1 MFDILTAGIIL
12 GLSAGLAPGPL
23 LALVIAETL
32 QHNVAAGIK
41 VALAPLLTDLPL
53 ILVTLLVLSQLVD
66 AGPVLGLISIVGGL
80 FLLFLGYENLRS
92 TGILIDQPPQQR
104 PNSLMKGALANVLS
118 PYPYLFWFTVG
129 APLLAKAMR
138 LSPVTPVLLPVLF
151 VVSFYACL
159 VGSKILLA
167 ILVGRSKTALSSRV
181 LTLVFRLIGVLMCV
195 LAFGLLRDGLALLS
209 GVQAAV

>member
-1 MFDILTAGIIL
+1 MLDILTAGIIL

-41 VALAPLLTDLPL
+41 VAIAPLVTDLPL
-53 ILVTLLVLSQLVD
+53 ILVTLMVLSQLVD
-66 AGPVLGLISIVGGL
+66 AGPVLGLISIVGGV

-92 TGILIDQPPQQR
+92 TGILVDQPPQQR
-104 PNSLMKGALANVLS
+104 ASSLMKGALANVLS

-129 APLLAKAMR
+129 APMLAKAMR
-138 LSPVTPVLLPVLF
+138 LSPVAPLLLPVLF
-151 VVSFYACL
+151 VASFYACL

-167 ILVGRSKTALSSRV
+167 ILVGRSKTALNSRV

-209 GVQAAV
+209 GVQAAA

>member
-66 AGPVLGLISIVGGL
+66 AGPVLGLISIVGGV

-92 TGILIDQPPQQR
+92 TGILVDQPPPQR
-104 PNSLMKGALANVLS
+104 ANSLMKGALANVLS

-195 LAFGLLRDGLALLS
+195 LGLSLLRDGLTLLS
-209 GVQAAV
+209 GIPAAA